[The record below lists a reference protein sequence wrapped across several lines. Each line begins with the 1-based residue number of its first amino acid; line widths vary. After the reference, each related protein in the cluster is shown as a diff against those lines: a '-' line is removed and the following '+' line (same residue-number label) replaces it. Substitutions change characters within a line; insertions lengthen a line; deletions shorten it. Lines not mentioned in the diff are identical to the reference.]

1 MSTHLLQKIVSS
13 VAILL
18 AIACQSGN
26 TNDQPVQRERD
37 IDRIP
42 EDQIVR
48 WVATTGMIGD
58 ALENVGGKYA
68 KVYTMMGPGVDPH
81 LYKPSPADLSY
92 LENAHFFCHN
102 GLQLE
107 GKFSEILE
115 TSWGYRRTYA
125 MVAGLSVNDLIDI
138 DNYEANQD
146 PHFWFDLN
154 LWSKAIDSL
163 ALVISQDLDGIFDI
177 LQANSLRY
185 RSELEKA
192 DEWAKQVIG
201 DIPEDKRV
209 LVTSHDAFRYF
220 GRAYGME
227 VRALQGTSTVSEF
240 GVRDVTNLVNYL
252 VENRI
257 PAIFPESSISP
268 KSLKAVIEGC
278 RKKGHEVTLGPT
290 LYGDALGET
299 GTPEGTLIGAFRRNV
314 INIYEALT
322 GNEYQETDYE

>member
-1 MSTHLLQKIVSS
+1 MSTHFLQKIVS
-13 VAILL
+13 ALALL
-18 AIACQSGN
+18 LVVACQSG
-26 TNDQPVQRERD
+26 TTSEQPIQRERD
-37 IDRIP
+37 IDRLP

-58 ALENVGGKYA
+58 ALENIGGKYA
-68 KVYTMMGPGVDPH
+68 RVYTMMGPGVDPH

-102 GLQLE
+102 GLSLE
-107 GKFSEILE
+107 GKFSEILDI
-115 TSWGYRRTYA
+115 SWGYRRTYA
-125 MVAGLSVNDLIDI
+125 IVAGLPYSALIEI
-138 DNYEANQD
+138 DNYEATHD
-146 PHFWFDLN
+146 PHIWFDLK
-154 LWSKAIDSL
+154 LWSKAVDSL
-163 ALVISQDLDGIFDI
+163 AVVLSDELDGIYEF
-177 LQANSLRY
+177 LQANALRY
-185 RSELEKA
+185 RSDLEQAHDWGKR
-192 DEWAKQVIG
+192 VIG

-227 VRALQGTSTVSEF
+227 VRSLQGTSTVSEF

-252 VENRI
+252 VENQI

-278 RKKGHEVTLGPT
+278 RKKGHEVTLAPT
-290 LYGDALGET
+290 LYGDALGEK
-299 GTPEGTLIGAFRRNV
+299 GTPEGTLVGAFRSNV

-322 GNEYQETDYE
+322 GDEYQASKYE